1 MPTPKEVFDSPLKY
15 LDFLQS
21 DDFERKHFD
30 WKEMLIDTT
39 AQVNALKSTIKKS
52 ISAFANSNRKGGLL
66 VLGIADD
73 GIIKGTQHVEEQT
86 MKKIMQV
93 MDGLKNHATQMD
105 DIDIPDSGGK
115 RLHFLYT
122 PWMPNAIC
130 ETVGNFP
137 KAWKRVGAEC
147 IALTDQDREQLKR
160 DKRIVDFEISYC
172 CPYDPAEHDNGV
184 VEMFKESF
192 LKTRGAQYGHS
203 TEDTLYHAGAL
214 IKDESNNYVFTNSGY
229 LFFASNPR
237 KRFGGAFV
245 RVLHYNAFSENLEN
259 HAETIFDK
267 DFEGPLP
274 NIIRALREFL
284 RYTSVFQTLS
294 KAENNSEFIDGPE
307 YPFIAVDEALVNA
320 IVHRE
325 YAVTAFISCTLYK
338 DKLVVKNPGGI
349 LLQVP
354 QHFSLAEITLE
365 SLTRNPK
372 LTEWM
377 RILKD
382 EQGAVFVRELGEGT
396 RKMLEVMEQARLPA
410 PYYETGSSTAVTLYN
425 QSVAL

>member
-1 MPTPKEVFDSPLKY
+1 MPTPKEVFDNPLEH
-15 LDFLQS
+15 LNFLQS
-21 DDFERKHFD
+21 ADFERQYFD
-30 WKEMLIDTT
+30 RKEIGSTDR
-39 AQVNALKSTIKKS
+39 NHIRSLKNNIKEC
-52 ISAFANSNRKGGLL
+52 ISGFANWNKAGGLL
-66 VLGIADD
+66 VLGITDD
-73 GIIKGTQHVEEQT
+73 GTLKGTQHIGEQ
-86 MKKIMQV
+86 KINNILQV
-93 MDGLKNHATQMD
+93 TRDLRNHATQEQEVEV
-105 DIDIPDSGGK
+105 PNSGGK
-115 RLHFLYT
+115 RLYLLYT
-122 PWMPNAIC
+122 PWTSNAIC
-130 ETVGNFP
+130 ETTADFP
-137 KAWKRVGAEC
+137 KAWKRVGAQNL
-147 IALTDQDREQLKR
+147 ALTEQDREQLKQ
-160 DKRIVDFEISYC
+160 DKKIVDFEISYC
-172 CPYDPAEHDNGV
+172 CPYDPAELDNGV
-184 VEMFKESF
+184 VEMFKEAF

-203 TEDTLYHAGAL
+203 TEDILDNAGA
-214 IKDESNNYVFTNSGY
+214 IKKEENGKYVFTNAGY

-237 KRFGGAFV
+237 KHFGGAFV
-245 RVLHYNAFSENLEN
+245 RVLHYDAFSENLEN
-259 HAETIFDK
+259 RAETTFDK

-284 RYTSVFQTLS
+284 RYTSVFQTFS

-325 YAVTAFISCTLYK
+325 YAVPASISCTVYK

-396 RKMLEVMEQARLPA
+396 RKMLEVMEQAGLPA
-410 PYYETGSSTAVTLYN
+410 PYYDTGRSTTVTLYN